1 MRRDG
6 ICGDF
11 VRGRRIPCH
20 FIQYEKYIRE
30 AVRREDEYDPAG
42 GGNTF
47 SVREDG
53 EYLLFQDR
61 IENGLMSGAVKG

>member
-1 MRRDG
+1 M
-6 ICGDF
+6 
-11 VRGRRIPCH
+11 
-20 FIQYEKYIRE
+20 
-30 AVRREDEYDPAG
+30 RREDEYDPAG

-61 IENGLMSGAVKG
+61 IENGLMSGAVMDKEHLRMLISKARTELCGWPMC

>member
-1 MRRDG
+1 
-6 ICGDF
+6 
-11 VRGRRIPCH
+11 
-20 FIQYEKYIRE
+20 
-30 AVRREDEYDPAG
+30 VRREDEYDPAG